1 MWNSPS
7 TFYSFISWAFGVL
20 MIMSNA
26 TVNIC
31 VHIFVWIYAFISLEY
46 MHLGNVNILVWLELR
61 VEFHSYYY
69 SVSSFED
76 LLDCFPNYLHFT
88 FPPLMCEDSNF
99 STYSPTVVI
108 ASLFL
113 IAILTGVK
121 RYLIVGFFFFFF
133 LVFPWWLTTLIYF
146 HVFIGR
152 LCNNLEKCLFRL
164 LPIFKLGFFI
174 VEL

>member
-76 LLDCFPNYLHFT
+76 LLNCFPNYLHHFT

-133 LVFPWWLTTLIYF
+133 LVFP
-146 HVFIGR
+146 
-152 LCNNLEKCLFRL
+152 
-164 LPIFKLGFFI
+164 
-174 VEL
+174 

>member
-76 LLDCFPNYLHFT
+76 LLNCFPNYLHHFT

-133 LVFPWWLTTLIYF
+133 FWYF
-146 HVFIGR
+146 HDD
-152 LCNNLEKCLFRL
+152 
-164 LPIFKLGFFI
+164 
-174 VEL
+174 